1 MALSNPQL
9 SLKVRIFPGYT
20 PATYTTSLVG
30 TDITSYVRLEEGVTF
45 NRGAQDETSFPS
57 AGRLT
62 LTLNNRDYRFTPDN
76 TSSSL
81 FPNFKNKMPI
91 RVERAAAS
99 SVNASAISV
108 SLGSIVKYTVSAGHG
123 IVTGQSIVIA
133 GATNAN
139 NNGTFSVW
147 ATSAT
152 SVTVSNFSGVAEATT
167 SATLTPLATAYT
179 GFVETIEEHWN
190 GGIQPVVVVSASDRL
205 AVLARQTLTDTLTAL
220 QIADG
225 AAAIYPLNDEAG
237 STVSADASGNGY
249 PSLRRATYGVTT
261 TATVQSQNFV
271 TGQFGSDPDSN
282 ALTLTRHSS
291 TIGYYMTCQP
301 SIASKSSGAVE
312 GFFYLPGGA
321 MAGVLFR
328 IESPFNAYEVRG
340 NSQPTMV
347 STDLSTGTATTRITP
362 SASTGILIDD
372 YKWHHVALTWSNTA
386 STTTWTLY
394 VDAVSQGTW
403 AESIASG
410 PAVVQLSVGG
420 GDPATPMTCWVA
432 GVALYS
438 ATLSTADITDHALA
452 VGGFTESTSAR
463 FTRLTTLSGVAGT
476 ATGTPASTMGA
487 QPTQGVN
494 MVDLLQQIND
504 AEDGAIYLDAS
515 GVVQYVS
522 QNNRDTLAGVISL
535 DPKYLSPSTTIMRAP
550 ASVNT
555 VIASR
560 AGASRSIT
568 VQDSTSV
575 TENGVMSE
583 SISLYVSNDADLRTV
598 ARRRFYRRSTQ
609 QPRIGNV
616 VVNLTTATA
625 VNEALIGADIGAY
638 LSIGPLPRGNVDTL
652 LVRIEGISDSI
663 TPDSWTRT
671 FNTSP
676 AFKSKDGTTW
686 TLGTS
691 TLDYTTTLA

>member
-20 PATYTTSLVG
+20 PSTYTTSLVG

-91 RVERAAAS
+91 RVERTAS
-99 SVNASAISV
+99 SVVSASK
-108 SLGSIVKYTVSAGHG
+108 IVFTLPYSAFTVSAGHG
-123 IVTGQSIVIA
+123 IVTGQVVLVS
-133 GATNAN
+133 GAAVAD
-139 NNGTFSVW
+139 NNGYFYVA
-147 ATSAT
+147 ATAAT
-152 SVTVSNFSGVAEATT
+152 SVTLFNFYGVSEATT
-167 SATLTPLATAYT
+167 SATMQAVSTVYT

-190 GGIQPVVVVSASDRL
+190 SGLQPVVVVTATDRL

-220 QIADG
+220 QIAD
-225 AAAIYPLNDEAG
+225 AATAVYPLNDDAG
-237 STVSADASGNGY
+237 STLSADASGNGY
-249 PSLRRATYGVTT
+249 PSLRRATYGVTST
-261 TATVQSQNFV
+261 STVQTQTFG
-271 TGQFGSDPDSN
+271 TGQFGSDPDGN
-282 ALTLTRHSS
+282 VLQLTRNSS

-347 STDLSTGTATTRITP
+347 STDLSTGTATTRIT
-362 SASTGILIDD
+362 SGASYVIDD
-372 YKWHHVALTWSNTA
+372 YKWHHVALTWSNAA
-386 STTTWTLY
+386 STTTWTMY
-394 VDAVSQGTW
+394 IDGVSQGTW

-410 PAVVQLSVGG
+410 PAIAQMSVGG
-420 GDPATPMTCWVA
+420 GDSSTPMTCWA
-432 GVALYS
+432 TGIALYS
-438 ATLSTADITDHALA
+438 STLLSTDIADHALA
-452 VGGFTESTSAR
+452 TSGFVESTSAR
-463 FTRLTTLSGVAGT
+463 FNRLTTLAGIAGT
-476 ATGTPASTMGA
+476 VTGTAASTMGA
-487 QPTQGVN
+487 QPTQGAN
-494 MVDLLQQIND
+494 LVDLLQQIND

-515 GVVQYVS
+515 GTVQFVS
-522 QNNRDTLAGVISL
+522 QNVRDTLTSAITL
-535 DPKYLSPSTTIMRAP
+535 DPKYISPATTVMRAP

-560 AGASRSIT
+560 AGASKSIT
-568 VQDSTSV
+568 VQDPTSV

-583 SISLYVSNDADLRTV
+583 SVSLYVSNDTDLRNV

-616 VVNLTTATA
+616 VVDLTTSNA
-625 VNEALIGADIGAY
+625 VNEALLGADIGTY
-638 LSIGPLPRGNVDTL
+638 LSIGPLPRGAVDTL

-676 AFKSKDGTTW
+676 AFKSKSSTTW